1 MSSRDAMLGKKF
13 FAGRTNW
20 RSPNKG
26 LCLEKSNIED
36 QNAQPLVQNSA
47 IQPQIW

>member
-1 MSSRDAMLGKKF
+1 MRCSGKDF
-13 FAGRTNW
+13 CGTHQLAI
-20 RSPNKG
+20 PNKG